1 MKTDQWFLYVYRF
14 LNGVFGGVI
23 LSFER
28 ARSWMRQTEG

>member
-1 MKTDQWFLYVYRF
+1 MGFESYRF